1 MRCCVLMGVSG
12 CGASSVGK
20 ALQVLCDIDI
30 VDRDDLHPRASIGK
44 MRSVS
49 RLMIRIAP
57 RGPRTSFAGWP
68 TKTVPSPSVIPRSG
82 NNTATGYRS
91 TWTSRSTS
99 RISTFLAT
107 CCRDGWHIG
116 LGISYPP
123 SLLDSQFGAFERLDP
138 DKWSSEVD
146 IARPYAEVV
155 ARSEAYVRG
164 AMI

>member
-116 LGISYPP
+116 LGISYPLRC
-123 SLLDSQFGAFERLDP
+123 STASSAHLSGWIRISGAAKSTSRDP
-138 DKWSSEVD
+138 MQRWSPD
-146 IARPYAEVV
+146 PKPMC
-155 ARSEAYVRG
+155 G
-164 AMI
+164 GQ